1 MASVRTAIRW
11 ICPKPACQQ
20 LRKLAADQGIEIYA
34 VAANNDFSS
43 PIPEHR
49 EAQLVYLR
57 DLLRMTSDLG
67 AKIVRVFLAWPGV
80 TLLPQGGGR
89 YDFARDVWKAEH
101 AGFSEE
107 QTWAWCR
114 ESMVEACKLAGDAGV
129 TLALQNHPPVISGY
143 ADTIRMAREVASPH
157 LKLCFDA
164 RLEHSLDEPAIRKAV
179 NEVGALQ
186 TLWHFGGEYDRG
198 PDGITVKG
206 DEKALAEAL
215 GLLDIGYKGYAGFEL
230 CHPLPVVD
238 GRTVGLDF
246 VDKNAQLAAEYLRG
260 IIAEARKR
268 QGVLGLQFGVA
279 SLGVES
285 YCATLSKNFSDFAA
299 QVSQR
304 NSRAR
309 NRPRSTISARRSGE
323 SSSRPSASRN
333 STWLR
338 GSTRAAASPAI
349 SGREETFEV
358 TTGTPAA
365 IACAT
370 GNPNPS

>member
-1 MASVRTAIRW
+1 MQSRRTFVHTALAAGVLGASDSSAAV
-11 ICPKPACQQ
+11 PAADIKLGLYSITYGGVWYRGDALTVEQVIGRAKKFGYQGVEIDGKRPHGNPLDMSKARCQQ

-34 VAANNDFSS
+34 VAGNNDFSS

-57 DLLRMTSDLG
+57 ELLRMTADLG

-101 AGFSEE
+101 DGFSDE

-114 ESMVEACKLAGDAGV
+114 ESLVEASKLAGNFGV
-129 TLALQNHPPVISGY
+129 TLALQNHPPVIQGY
-143 ADTIRMAREVASPH
+143 ADTIRMAKEVASPH

-164 RLEHSLDEPAIRKAV
+164 RLEHSLDEAGVRKAV

-198 PDGITVKG
+198 PGGITVKG
-206 DEKALAEAL
+206 DEKAMGEAL
-215 GLLDIGYKGYAGFEL
+215 GLFDIGYKGYAGFEL

-260 IIAEARKR
+260 VIAEARK
-268 QGVLGLQFGVA
+268 Q
-279 SLGVES
+279 
-285 YCATLSKNFSDFAA
+285 
-299 QVSQR
+299 
-304 NSRAR
+304 
-309 NRPRSTISARRSGE
+309 
-323 SSSRPSASRN
+323 SS
-333 STWLR
+333 
-338 GSTRAAASPAI
+338 
-349 SGREETFEV
+349 
-358 TTGTPAA
+358 
-365 IACAT
+365 
-370 GNPNPS
+370 